1 MKESIAP
8 MPRMYQFAVFTRT
21 IDGLHAFQIKATA
34 GDYKECISGD
44 LSART
49 IEPNL
54 EIQSILNFCE
64 FLDSHEIPVR
74 LSPVERGFYQRTAER
89 MVRDG
94 FLPGTVMEQF
104 DQPEATEDVAHVVGT
119 FPVLCETI

>member
-21 IDGLHAFQIKATA
+21 IDGLHASQIQARA
-34 GDYKECISGD
+34 EDYKECISGD

-49 IEPNL
+49 VGSNTD
-54 EIQSILNFCE
+54 IQSILNFCE
-64 FLDSHEIPVR
+64 FLNSHEIPLG
-74 LSPVERGFYQRTAER
+74 LSPVERGFYRRTAER

-94 FLPGTVMEQF
+94 FLPGTVMQQF
-104 DQPEATEDVAHVVGT
+104 DHLEGMEDVAHPISA

>member
-8 MPRMYQFAVFTRT
+8 MTRMYQFAVFTRT
-21 IDGLHAFQIKATA
+21 IDGLHASQIKATA
-34 GDYKECISGD
+34 DDYKECISWD
-44 LSART
+44 LSEST
-49 IEPNL
+49 MEPNI

-64 FLDSHEIPVR
+64 FLNSQEIPVN

-94 FLPGTVMEQF
+94 FLPGTVMQQF
-104 DQPEATEDVAHVVGT
+104 GQPKAMQDVANPVNT
-119 FPVLCETI
+119 FPILCETI

>member
-21 IDGLHAFQIKATA
+21 IDGLHASQIQATA
-34 GDYKECISGD
+34 EDYEECLSGD

-49 IEPNL
+49 VGPNTD
-54 EIQSILNFCE
+54 IQSILNFCE
-64 FLDSHEIPVR
+64 FLNSHEIPPG
-74 LSPVERGFYQRTAER
+74 LSPVERGFYRRTAER

-94 FLPGTVMEQF
+94 FLPGTVMQQF
-104 DQPEATEDVAHVVGT
+104 DQPEATEDVALPVSA

>member
-21 IDGLHAFQIKATA
+21 IDGLHASQIQATA
-34 GDYKECISGD
+34 EDYKECISGD

-49 IEPNL
+49 VGPNTD
-54 EIQSILNFCE
+54 IQSILNFCE
-64 FLDSHEIPVR
+64 FLNSHEIPLG
-74 LSPVERGFYQRTAER
+74 LSPVERGFYRRTAER

-94 FLPGTVMEQF
+94 FLPGTVIQQF
-104 DQPEATEDVAHVVGT
+104 DQPGTTEDVALPVST